1 MKRLLALL
9 AVAAACVGLLAAPA
23 SAERVTGRDARAD
36 VAREDADD
44 LAMTRVRRPSV
55 DVVRYVLRYD
65 ERRFTAELHLA
76 DLRPVGRRF
85 TVAAFLTSPSWRESG
100 SVPLVVTANRAN
112 RAGSSRLLGAPSCR
126 TTHRID
132 YRRDLVRVSMPAR
145 CLATPRV
152 LDVSLLTHVAVGERA
167 WFYDVAPGGYR
178 RLADEDD
185 DEGRYIR
192 VRRGEVSR

>member
-1 MKRLLALL
+1 MRRLIALL
-9 AVAAACVGLLAAPA
+9 AVLAACVGLTAAPA
-23 SAERVTGRDARAD
+23 SAERVTGRDGRGD
-36 VAREDADD
+36 VVREDADD
-44 LAMTRVRRPSV
+44 LSPTRVRRPSA

-65 ERRFTAELHLA
+65 ERRFTAEVHLA

-85 TVAAFLTSPSWRESG
+85 TLAALLTSPSWRESA

-112 RAGSSRLLGAPSCR
+112 RAGSSRVLGAPSCP

-145 CLATPRV
+145 CLAAPRV
-152 LDVSLLTHVAVGERA
+152 LEVALLTHVAVGERA

-178 RLADEDD
+178 RLADEDGG
-185 DEGRYIR
+185 ERRSIR